1 MRRNRQQIVTRV
13 FQIAGISLVLVD
25 VLLFFVVYR
34 QTQAQ
39 LSSELDQFAS
49 LRQRIFDGEAR
60 IERLRK
66 YKAAL
71 PDTGKNLTALIEDH
85 TLHRRTAYSQAF
97 KLLRL
102 VAQQSGVELGKVEF
116 KRNDKAGGPL
126 LPLGAAI
133 NAEGSF
139 PQLLKFAHG
148 LETADD
154 LLVIRSFSMTEG
166 EDTPQQLRLLVDMYF
181 TP

>member
-1 MRRNRQQIVTRV
+1 
-13 FQIAGISLVLVD
+13 VLLD
-25 VLLFFVVYR
+25 VLLYFAVYR
-34 QTQAQ
+34 QIQSQ
-39 LSSELDQFAS
+39 LSSELEQFAA

-60 IERLRK
+60 IERLTK
-66 YKAAL
+66 YKASL
-71 PDTGKNLTALIEDH
+71 PEAGKKLAALIEDH

-97 KLLRL
+97 KLLRQ
-102 VAQQSGVELGKVEF
+102 VAEQSAAQLGKVEF
-116 KRNDKAGGPL
+116 RRNDKAAGPV

-139 PQLLKFAHG
+139 PQLLKFAYG
-148 LETADD
+148 LETASD

-166 EDTPQQLRLLVDMYF
+166 VDTPQQLRLLVDIYF